1 MWALPSGGDELK
13 ILVVGGGAREHAIC
27 AAVVRGGGELYS
39 VMKNLNP
46 GIARMSTAYNL
57 MDEMDVPR
65 VLEWARE
72 QGVEMLVV
80 GPEAS
85 LQVGI
90 VDAFTEAGI
99 PSASPTKA
107 AARIETDKAFARDLM
122 LKHDVPGRV
131 EHHTFT
137 DVAEMESFVRSYP
150 GRLVV
155 KPIGLTGGKGVRIE
169 GEQMANKD
177 EVVAY
182 AKEVIEEGIGGST
195 AVVIEECVEGEEFT
209 LQCFTDGV
217 TIKAMPPVQDHK
229 RAYEGDV
236 GPNTGGMG
244 SYSAADHLLPFLPGQ
259 VLDQAKVIC
268 QAIVDALRR
277 EGCPYVGALYGQ
289 FMYTPRGPVVIEV
302 NARFG
307 DPEAMNVLPLLKTN
321 YVDVL
326 RAMINGTLADL
337 PLEFSPKATVCKYIV
352 PKGYGVSSLAN
363 VPLGVNEDVVS
374 GSGAILFYASVN
386 EREGQIYT
394 TSSRS
399 VAFVGCGPTIAEAE
413 AKAESALSSVS
424 GEYDARH
431 DIGKPETIE
440 RKIDH
445 MRQVLSSRE
454 MD

>member
-1 MWALPSGGDELK
+1 MR

-27 AAVVRGGGELYS
+27 DAVVRGGGELYT

-46 GIARMSTAYNL
+46 GIARMSKAYIL
-57 MDEMDVPR
+57 MDERDVPA
-65 VLEWARE
+65 VVEWARA
-72 QGVEMLVV
+72 QGIEMLVV

-85 LQVGI
+85 LEVGI
-90 VDAFTEAGI
+90 VDAFNEAGI
-99 PSASPTKA
+99 PAASPTKA

-122 LKHDVPGRV
+122 VRHDVPGRV
-131 EHHTFT
+131 EHHTFS

-150 GRLVV
+150 SRLVV

-169 GEQMANKD
+169 GEQMAGKD

-182 AKEVIEEGIGGST
+182 ASEVIEEGIGGSHS
-195 AVVIEECVEGEEFT
+195 VVIEECVEGEEFT
-209 LQCFTDGV
+209 LQCFSDG
-217 TIKAMPPVQDHK
+217 TTLKAMPPVQDHK

-244 SYSAADHLLPFLPGQ
+244 SYSAADHLLPFLPPQ
-259 VLDQAKVIC
+259 VLEQATVIC
-268 QAIVDALRR
+268 QAIIDALRR

-321 YVDVL
+321 YLEVL
-326 RAMINGTLADL
+326 KAMVAGTLDAVN
-337 PLEFSPKATVCKYIV
+337 LEFAPKATVCKYIV

-363 VPLGVNEDVVS
+363 VALGVDLDLVER
-374 GSGAILFYASVN
+374 SGARMFYASVN
-386 EREGQIYT
+386 ERDGQIYT
-394 TSSRS
+394 TTSRAI
-399 VAFVGCGPTIAEAE
+399 AFVGCGPTIADAESSAE
-413 AKAESALSSVS
+413 AALSSVT

-431 DIGKPETIE
+431 DIGKVTTID
-440 RKIDH
+440 RKINH
-445 MRQVLSSRE
+445 MREVLSSRQT
-454 MD
+454 D

>member
-1 MWALPSGGDELK
+1 MR

-27 AAVVRGGGELYS
+27 DAVVRGGGELYS

-46 GIARMSTAYNL
+46 GIARMSKAYKL
-57 MDEMDVPR
+57 MDEKDVPA
-65 VLEWARE
+65 VVGWARE
-72 QGVEMLVV
+72 QGIEMLVV

-85 LQVGI
+85 LEVGI
-90 VDAFTEAGI
+90 VDAFNAAGI
-99 PSASPTKA
+99 PAASPTKA

-122 LKHDVPGRV
+122 LRHDVPGRV
-131 EHHTFT
+131 EHHTFS
-137 DVAEMESFVRSYP
+137 DVGEMEAFVRSYR

-182 AKEVIEEGIGGST
+182 AREVIEEGVGGSNS
-195 AVVIEECVEGEEFT
+195 VVIEECVEGEEFT
-209 LQCFTDGV
+209 LQCFSDG
-217 TIKAMPPVQDHK
+217 TTLKTMPPVQDHK

-244 SYSAADHLLPFLPGQ
+244 SYSAADHLLPFLPQ
-259 VLDQAKVIC
+259 PVLDQAKVIC
-268 QAIVDALRR
+268 QAIIDALRR

-289 FMYTPRGPVVIEV
+289 FMYTTRGPVVIEI

-307 DPEAMNVLPLLKTN
+307 DPEAMNVLPLLKTS

-326 RAMINGTLADL
+326 RAMVDGTLADMD
-337 PLEFSPKATVCKYIV
+337 LEFAPKATVCKYIV

-363 VPLGVNEDVVS
+363 VPLGIDLDVVS
-374 GSGAILFYASVN
+374 RSGAKMFYASVN
-386 EREGQIYT
+386 ERDGQVFT
-394 TSSRS
+394 TSSRA
-399 VAFVGCGPTIAEAE
+399 VAFVGCGPTIADAEQRAE
-413 AKAESALSSVS
+413 AALSSVS

-431 DIGKPETIE
+431 DIGKPQTIE
-440 RKIDH
+440 RKVNH
-445 MRQVLSSRE
+445 MREVLGGRE

>member
-1 MWALPSGGDELK
+1 MR

-27 AAVVRGGGELYS
+27 DAVVRGGGELFS

-46 GIARMSTAYNL
+46 GIARMSKAYKF
-57 MDEMDVPR
+57 MDERHVPQ
-65 VLEWARE
+65 VLEWAKE
-72 QGVEMLVV
+72 QGIEMLVV

-85 LQVGI
+85 LQEGI
-90 VDAFTEAGI
+90 VDAFSEAGI
-99 PSASPTKA
+99 AAASPTKA

-122 LKHDVPGRV
+122 LRNDVPGRV
-131 EHHTFT
+131 EHHTFD
-137 DVAEMESFVRSYP
+137 DVAEMEAFVRGYQ

-182 AKEVIEEGIGGST
+182 AKEVIEEGIGGD
-195 AVVIEECVEGEEFT
+195 ARVVIEECVEGEEFT
-209 LQCFTDGV
+209 LQCFSDG
-217 TIKAMPPVQDHK
+217 TTLKAMPPVQDHK

-244 SYSAADHLLPFLPGQ
+244 SYSAADHLLPFLPEQ
-259 VLDQAKVIC
+259 VLDQAEVIC
-268 QAIVDALRR
+268 QAIIDALRH
-277 EGCPYVGALYGQ
+277 EGCPYVGAIYGQ
-289 FMYTPRGPVVIEV
+289 FMYTPEGPKVIEV

-307 DPEAMNVLPLLKTN
+307 DPEAMNVLPLLETS
-321 YVDVL
+321 YVEIL
-326 RAMINGTLADL
+326 KAMVMGTLGTME
-337 PLEFSPKATVCKYIV
+337 LEFAPKATVCKYIV
-352 PKGYGVSSLAN
+352 PKGYGVSSLAD
-363 VPLGVNEDVVS
+363 VPLGVDEEVVS
-374 GSGAILFYASVN
+374 SSGAKMFYASVN

-413 AKAESALSSVS
+413 AKAEAALSSVS

-431 DIGKPETIE
+431 DIGKPATIE
-440 RKIDH
+440 RKVNH
-445 MRQVLSSRE
+445 MRQVLEGHR

>member
-1 MWALPSGGDELK
+1 MR
-13 ILVVGGGAREHAIC
+13 ILVVGGGGREHAIC
-27 AAVVRGGGELYS
+27 LAVVKGGGELYT

-46 GIARMSTAYNL
+46 GIARMSAAYKL
-57 MDEMDVPR
+57 MDERNVPE
-65 VLEWARE
+65 VLAWAQE
-72 QGVEMLVV
+72 QAIEMLVV

-85 LQVGI
+85 LQEGI
-90 VDAFTEAGI
+90 VDEFSKAGI
-99 PSASPTKA
+99 ASASPTKA

-122 LKHDVPGRV
+122 ARHDVPGRV

-137 DVAEMESFVRSYP
+137 DVAEMEAFVRGYP

-182 AKEVIEEGIGGST
+182 AREVIEEGIGGST

-209 LQCFTDGV
+209 LQCFSDGT

-244 SYSAADHLLPFLPGQ
+244 SYSSADHLLPFLPPS
-259 VLDQAKVIC
+259 VLEQATVIC

-277 EGCPYVGALYGQ
+277 EGTPYVGALYGQ
-289 FMYTPRGPVVIEV
+289 FMYTPSGPKVIEV

-307 DPEAMNVLPLLKTN
+307 DPEAMNVLPLLSTN
-321 YVDVL
+321 YVDILMATV
-326 RAMINGTLADL
+326 NGTLADMEI
-337 PLEFSPKATVCKYIV
+337 EFAPKATVCKYIV
-352 PKGYGVSSLAN
+352 PKGYGVKSLVG
-363 VPLGVNEDVVS
+363 VPLGVDEEVV
-374 GSGAILFYASVN
+374 GRSGAVLFYASVD
-386 EREGQIYT
+386 EREGKLFT

-399 VAFVGCGPTIAEAE
+399 LALVGCGLTIADAE
-413 AKAESALSSVS
+413 ERAEMALASVS
-424 GEYDARH
+424 GEFDARH
-431 DIGKPETIE
+431 DIGKPVTIE
-440 RKIDH
+440 RKVNH
-445 MRQVLSSRE
+445 MREVLSGKE